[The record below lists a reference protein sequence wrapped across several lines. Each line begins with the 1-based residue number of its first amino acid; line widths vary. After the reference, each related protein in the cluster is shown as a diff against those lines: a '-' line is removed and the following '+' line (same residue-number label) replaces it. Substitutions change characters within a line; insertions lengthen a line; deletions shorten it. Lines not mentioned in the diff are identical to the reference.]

1 MHSETVMNVVRN
13 AWELGDNEDGLLKLA
28 GHSTREEFEQD
39 RRQHAEEIARFC
51 RITPDKRGFE
61 IGSGDG
67 TVARLLAPKCR
78 ALDCNDISASFLKLA
93 QANST
98 QYTNLSFHQITDK
111 YLDHLPSEAYDFGF
125 SLHVFI
131 HFNAYD
137 VLNYLLSVKRLLK
150 PNGIFYFD
158 ACSLGDQIIRVF
170 REHGQMY
177 ASNPDNIRGF
187 LNYNHPDT
195 IKKLAREA
203 GLQLSSESQLNA
215 EGWMKVVTV
224 KPAAA
229 RLTRR

>member
-1 MHSETVMNVVRN
+1 MDVVRN
-13 AWELGDNEDGLLKLA
+13 AWELGENEDGLLKLA

-51 RITPDKRGFE
+51 RIAPDKRGFE

-78 ALDCNDISASFLKLA
+78 SLDCNDISASFLKLA
-93 QANST
+93 QVNSAEFA
-98 QYTNLSFHQITDK
+98 NLSFHRIEDK
-111 YLDHLPSEAYDFGF
+111 YLDHLPDESYDFGF

-137 VLNYLLSVKRLLK
+137 ILNYLASVRRLLK

-158 ACSLGDQIIRVF
+158 ACSLGTQTLPVF
-170 REHGQMY
+170 REHAQMY
-177 ASNPDNIRGF
+177 AGHPENIRGF

-195 IKKLAREA
+195 IGKLVKEA
-203 GLQLSSESQLNA
+203 GLRLSSESQLNDD
-215 EGWMKVVTV
+215 GWMKVVTG
-224 KPAAA
+224 KPAG
-229 RLTRR
+229 RKLPPVRS